1 LRRLGSA
8 SALNSTSVSWRSAM
22 PIRKSLLA

>member
-8 SALNSTSVSWRSAM
+8 SALNSRSGSF
-22 PIRKSLLA
+22 IQGSDTDRIIGK